1 LKRWQQKSGLD
12 VKIER
17 NDTFS
22 KEAVS
27 VEKLDTLL
35 PQDPIKAYKTILA
48 EIIGKRPSGTRQR
61 LADALGKHRSFIS
74 QITGAGYTTP
84 LPEKHLS
91 ALFSVCHFTA
101 DERLEFLSAYD
112 LAHPDKTSRVEELR
126 NTRHISLTVK
136 DFGDDEKNRRF
147 DEAIVEFANR
157 VSGIFSDSPAPVNEP

>member
-1 LKRWQQKSGLD
+1 MGIMSPLP
-12 VKIER
+12 
-17 NDTFS
+17 
-22 KEAVS
+22 
-27 VEKLDTLL
+27 
-35 PQDPIKAYKTILA
+35 PQDLIKAYKTILA
-48 EIIGKRPSGTRQR
+48 DIINKRPSGTRQR

-74 QITGAGYTTP
+74 QITGAGYVTP

-147 DEAIVEFANR
+147 DEAIVEFASR
-157 VSGIFSDSPAPVNEP
+157 MSLIFNESQAQSQEP

>member
-1 LKRWQQKSGLD
+1 MGIMPPLP
-12 VKIER
+12 
-17 NDTFS
+17 
-22 KEAVS
+22 
-27 VEKLDTLL
+27 
-35 PQDPIKAYKTILA
+35 PQDLIKAYKIILA
-48 EIIGKRPSGTRQR
+48 DIINKRPSGTRQR

-74 QITGAGYTTP
+74 QITGAGYVTP

-112 LAHPDKTSRVEELR
+112 LAHPDKTSRAEELR

-147 DEAIVEFANR
+147 DEAVAEFANR
-157 VSGIFSDSPAPVNEP
+157 VSGIFSDNPNQDKEP